1 MNLMIVT
8 GACQHCDAVT
18 PMIYKWQIFSNG
30 MGHIRVD
37 CQDCNTFIKW
47 AKRTEVNMSR
57 ADDRV
62 GHLHLPLIDESDRIV
77 KMHQEKF
84 PGEWVTV
91 LNERPPLN
99 RLR

>member
-1 MNLMIVT
+1 M
-8 GACQHCDAVT
+8 T
-18 PMIYKWQIFSNG
+18 PMKYQWQIFANG

-57 ADDRV
+57 ADV
-62 GHLHLPLIDESDRIV
+62 QLSITEGQLLEGL
-77 KMHQEKF
+77 
-84 PGEWVTV
+84 TV